1 MKAEDA
7 SGIRKPRL
15 ETADLIFNDDALV
28 GFLMIGY
35 NEAGIEPDA
44 PEALKGNDSLWRLMI
59 DRNHPG
65 KGCGREA
72 VCRAVEF
79 IRTRPRGRSEY
90 CLLSCEP
97 DSEAA
102 KKLYASFG
110 SVESGGMDGDEIV
123 PVLKL

>member
-72 VCRAVEF
+72 VCRALEF
-79 IRTRPRGRSEY
+79 IRTRPRRRAEY

-97 DSEAA
+97 DNEAA
-102 KKLYASFG
+102 KKLYTSFG

-123 PVLKL
+123 TVLKL